1 MKVLVTGASG
11 MLGSEVLCALTDRGD
26 AGTALDRATFL
37 RVEATERSSMLD
49 GFDVVIHA
57 AANTNVEQCELM
69 PEASYRDNCF
79 LTEQLFRYSHWHG
92 AKFVFIS
99 STGVY
104 GRGKSSPYH
113 EYDAVSPT
121 TVHHRSKLMA
131 EQTVL
136 TCADTLVVRTGWL
149 FGGRIDNPK
158 NFVANRL
165 KEIRAVNGSITAN
178 SGQIGS
184 PTYVRDCVRVLLE
197 LIADDCMGIYNVVNE
212 GSASRFEYVK
222 QIVELSG
229 APIDVQPIDASG
241 FKRHADVSENE
252 AAVSYRMR
260 FEERSPLRP
269 WRDALADYMIDAGL
283 FGSLMRADQN
293 C

>member
-1 MKVLVTGASG
+1 
-11 MLGSEVLCALTDRGD
+11 MLGSEVLCSLNNRGD
-26 AGTALDRATFL
+26 AGTAFDRVTFL
-37 RVEATERSSMLD
+37 RAESTERSSMLD

-69 PEASYRDNCF
+69 SEASYRDNCF
-79 LTEQLFRYSHWHG
+79 LTEQLFRYARRHG
-92 AKFVFIS
+92 VKFVFIS

-121 TVHHRSKLMA
+121 TVYHRSKLMA

-136 TCADTLVVRTGWL
+136 TCADTLVVRAGWL

-184 PTYVRDCVRVLLE
+184 PTYVRDCARMLLE
-197 LIADDCMGIYNVVNE
+197 LISDDCMGIYNVVNE
-212 GSASRFEYVK
+212 GSASRYEYVK

-229 APIDVQPIDASG
+229 APIDVQPIDACA

-260 FEERSPLRP
+260 FEERPPLRP
-269 WRDALADYMIDAGL
+269 WQDALADYMIDAGL
-283 FGSLMRADQN
+283 VGMREPHSLN
-293 C
+293 PS